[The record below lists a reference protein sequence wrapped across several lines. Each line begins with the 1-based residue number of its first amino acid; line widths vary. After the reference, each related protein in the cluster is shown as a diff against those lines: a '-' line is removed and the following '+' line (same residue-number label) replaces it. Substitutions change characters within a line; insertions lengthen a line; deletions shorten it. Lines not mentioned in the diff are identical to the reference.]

1 MTELLIDHPAPGIRR
16 LLINRPEARNAIN
29 AAVREA
35 LHAALIAARDDKTIR
50 AVIIG
55 GAGGF
60 FSAGG
65 DLPSM
70 VGIGAQAARARM
82 EDGHKIVSL
91 LWTFPKPVIAAIE
104 RAAVGAGAGIA
115 MLADRVVIGKTATL
129 LFPFLR
135 LGLIP
140 DWGLIQTLSR
150 RTGATQ
156 ASRFFTD
163 GKPIDAETAA
173 AHSMADFI
181 VEDDAVMAHAIAQA
195 ELLAALPLAA
205 FARLKQL
212 LRHDE
217 NNNAL
222 NLPHEAHAQTA
233 CLTGPEFAEGYAA
246 FKEKRPANFI
256 AINEAPSPPD
266 TQTRS

>member
-1 MTELLIDHPAPGIRR
+1 MTELLIDSPASGISR
-16 LLINRPEARNAIN
+16 LLINRPDARNAIN

-35 LHAALIAARDDKTIR
+35 LHAALIAAQNDPAIR

-70 VGIGAQAARARM
+70 VGIAPEAALARM
-82 EDGHKIVSL
+82 ADGHKIVAL
-91 LWTFPKPVIAAIE
+91 LWSFPKPVIAAVE

-115 MLADRVVIGKTATL
+115 MLADRIVMGKNATL

-140 DWGLIQTLSR
+140 DWGLIQTVSR
-150 RTGATQ
+150 RAGAFRAEQ
-156 ASRFFTD
+156 LFID
-163 GKPIDAETAA
+163 GKPINAETA
-173 AHSMADFI
+173 MANNLADLN
-181 VEDDAVMAHAIAQA
+181 VEDDAVMTSAIAQA
-195 ELLAALPLAA
+195 ELLAALPSQA

-212 LRHDE
+212 LRHDPS
-217 NNNAL
+217 ADPL
-222 NLPHEAHAQTA
+222 NLGQEALSQTA
-233 CLTGPEFAEGYAA
+233 CLTGPEFIEGYAA
-246 FKEKRPANFI
+246 FKEKRTPNFK
-256 AINEAPSPPD
+256 
-266 TQTRS
+266 

>member
-29 AAVREA
+29 AAVRDA
-35 LHAALIAARDDKTIR
+35 LHAALIAARDDQTIR

-70 VGIGAQAARARM
+70 VGIAPEAARARM
-82 EDGHKIVSL
+82 ADGHRIVAL
-91 LWTFPKPVIAAIE
+91 LWTFPKPVVAAVE

-115 MLADRVVIGKTATL
+115 MLADRIVMGKTAPL

-135 LGLIP
+135 LGLVP
-140 DWGLIQTLSR
+140 DWGLIQTVSR
-150 RTGATQ
+150 RAGVTQ
-156 ASRFFTD
+156 AQRFFLD
-163 GKPIDAETAA
+163 GKPIGAETAI
-173 AHSMADFI
+173 AHNMADQS
-181 VEDDAVMAHAIAQA
+181 VEDAAVMAHALAQA
-195 ELLAALPLAA
+195 DQLAALPGDA

-212 LRHDE
+212 LRHDL
-217 NNNAL
+217 NADPL
-222 NLPHEAHAQTA
+222 NLAQEAQAQTA
-233 CLTGPEFAEGYAA
+233 CLTGPEFIEGYAA
-246 FKEKRPANFI
+246 FKEKR
-256 AINEAPSPPD
+256 AP
-266 TQTRS
+266 RFA

>member
-1 MTELLIDHPAPGIRR
+1 MSELLIDHPAPGIRR

-35 LHAALIAARDDKTIR
+35 LHTALLAARDEQTIR

-55 GAGGF
+55 GTGGF

-70 VGIGAQAARARM
+70 AGIAPDAALTRM
-82 EDGHKIVSL
+82 ADGHKIVTL
-91 LWTFPKPVIAAIE
+91 LWTFPKPVIAAVE

-115 MLADRVVIGKTATL
+115 MLADRIVMGKTATL

-140 DWGLIQTLSR
+140 DWGLIQTVSR
-150 RTGATQ
+150 RAGATQ
-156 ASRFFTD
+156 AHRFFLD
-163 GKPIDAETAA
+163 GKPIDAETAIA
-173 AHSMADFI
+173 YDMADQN
-181 VEDDAVMAHAIAQA
+181 VDDDAVMAHALAQA
-195 ELLAALPLAA
+195 EELAALPGDA

-212 LRHDE
+212 LRHDLS
-217 NNNAL
+217 ADPL
-222 NLPHEAHAQTA
+222 NLAQEAQAQTA
-233 CLTGPEFAEGYAA
+233 CLTGPEFVEGYAA
-246 FKEKRPANFI
+246 FKEKR
-256 AINEAPSPPD
+256 AP
-266 TQTRS
+266 RFR